1 MNAKKAKKLR
11 QLTRLA
17 AVDENGTALPDTNY
31 MENSNNRK
39 YVTVEKVSG
48 DGKSTYQDREQVS
61 LGTIKLDPRSIK
73 GLYKGLK
80 KKFSAAMT
88 A

>member
-11 QLTRLA
+11 QLIKISGR
-17 AVDENGTALPDTNY
+17 DENGEALPEVNY
-31 MENSNNRK
+31 IENVNARK
-39 YVTVEKVSG
+39 FVNVEKVSG
-48 DGKSTYQDREQVS
+48 DGKSTYQDKEQIAT
-61 LGTIKLDPRSIK
+61 GTIKLDPRSTK

-80 KKFSAAMT
+80 KKFSAAMS